1 MQKGRKPISPKLGW
15 YVPYDEINITD
26 RLGQIL
32 QWKNIII
39 KDKPGRHGGHIPFYT
54 GLSSDISFYNHTE
67 TVGQMSIYGVLMKS
81 LNQSFSCL
89 CSFNKSLMKLR
100 LLW

>member
-1 MQKGRKPISPKLGW
+1 MGQNEIGPQSDGTYQDKMGQIGMAQILEVRTYAKWRKPISPKLGW

-39 KDKPGRHGGHIPFYT
+39 KDKPGYARSYPSEFFCR
-54 GLSSDISFYNHTE
+54 SSISSHK
-67 TVGQMSIYGVLMKS
+67 V
-81 LNQSFSCL
+81 
-89 CSFNKSLMKLR
+89 
-100 LLW
+100 